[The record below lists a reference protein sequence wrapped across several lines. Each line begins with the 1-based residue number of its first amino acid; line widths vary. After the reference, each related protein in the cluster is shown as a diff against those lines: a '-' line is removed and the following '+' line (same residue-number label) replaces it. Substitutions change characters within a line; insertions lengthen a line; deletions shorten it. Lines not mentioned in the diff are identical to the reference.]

1 MNRQKTQNQVTH
13 TQVKN
18 TKRKPVTALKKK
30 KMKITCQSKIL
41 IRISTGKWDL
51 AIMKKKKAVGRNRR
65 MKRETDVRTAVV
77 AGLEKGMA
85 TIATATNPSTRQ
97 ILMRGKGAERG
108 TEAEVQRNPKIK
120 KNPSTDEQRGGRWN
134 VVGLPG
140 QTWGVQ
146 PLSVPACTADC
157 GLHVSIVAFQGTL
170 MVWGSG
176 REGAFY
182 VYFFIQI
189 LLLCILGNVHS

>member
-1 MNRQKTQNQVTH
+1 MSRLKTQNQVTH

-41 IRISTGKWDL
+41 IRISTGKWGL

-77 AGLEKGMA
+77 ADLEKGMG

-97 ILMRGKGAERG
+97 IRMRGKGAGRG
-108 TEAEVQRNPKIK
+108 TGAEAQRSPKTK
-120 KNPSTDEQRGGRWN
+120 KSPSTDEQRGGRRD
-134 VVGLPG
+134 VVGLPAPPRPDLG
-140 QTWGVQ
+140 CAAALSSSLRS
-146 PLSVPACTADC
+146 PLWFPC
-157 GLHVSIVAFQGTL
+157 
-170 MVWGSG
+170 
-176 REGAFY
+176 
-182 VYFFIQI
+182 
-189 LLLCILGNVHS
+189 